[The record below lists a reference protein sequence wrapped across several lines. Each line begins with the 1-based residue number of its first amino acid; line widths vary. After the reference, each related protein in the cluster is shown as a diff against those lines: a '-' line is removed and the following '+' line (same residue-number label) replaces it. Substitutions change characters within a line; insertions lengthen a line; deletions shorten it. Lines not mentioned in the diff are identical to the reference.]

1 MTTHTTS
8 PAGSTATLTIEQR
21 EQYARDGYV
30 VLPSLYSVQ
39 ETAAMAV
46 ESDRLADLLVNASLA
61 TGEVSPRVDLRSRPE
76 GAVLLKVQPLADVSP
91 VLKDVSEDDRLLRP
105 MRDLLGC
112 EPLLLEEKLN
122 GKELLDCD
130 LGDLPVRPSS
140 DAFPWHTDFHYF
152 YLDGYP
158 SETLSS
164 AIAIDA
170 CTRENGALRV
180 VPGSHLR
187 EWPLASTWP
196 PYLDG
201 ASFPEEDQVYLEC
214 PAGTVVLFHS
224 KLAHA
229 SSPNTTSDPRRLLI
243 YSHYPSTH
251 DVPPDARNRPLREQ
265 AQAHERRYDE
275 ALTRGYRPVDVR
287 RR

>member
-1 MTTHTTS
+1 MTMS
-8 PAGSTATLTIEQR
+8 LQTLTDEQR
-21 EQYARDGYV
+21 EQYATDGYL
-30 VLPSLYSVQ
+30 VLPSAYRPE
-39 ETAAMAV
+39 ETAAMAA
-46 ESDRLADLLVNASLA
+46 ESDRLVDVLVNASLA
-61 TGEVSPRVDLRSRPE
+61 TGEISPRIDLRTRPE
-76 GAVLLKVQPLADVSP
+76 GPVLLKVQPLADVSP
-91 VLKDVSEDDRLLRP
+91 LLEQVSEDDRLLQP

-122 GKELLDCD
+122 GKELLALSVEQ

-140 DAFPWHTDFHYF
+140 DAFPFHTDYHYF

-158 SETLSS
+158 PETLSS
-164 AIAIDA
+164 AIAIDE

-180 VPGSHLR
+180 VPGSHLQ

-196 PYLDG
+196 PYLDE

-229 SSPNTTSDPRRLLI
+229 SSPNLTTDPRRLLI
-243 YSHYPSTH
+243 YSHYPSTYA
-251 DVPPDARNRPLREQ
+251 VEPDARNRPLREQ
-265 AQAHERRYDE
+265 SAAHEQRYAERLD
-275 ALTRGYRPVDVR
+275 AGYVPIAVR
-287 RR
+287 R

>member
-1 MTTHTTS
+1 MSTS
-8 PAGSTATLTIEQR
+8 TSSTVAPLTAEQR
-21 EQYARDGYV
+21 AQYATDGYV
-30 VLPSLYSVQ
+30 VLPSVYRPD
-39 ETAAMAV
+39 ETAAMAA
-46 ESDRLADLLVNASLA
+46 ESDRLVDLLVNASLA
-61 TGEVSPRVDLRSRPE
+61 TGEVSPRIDLRSRDE

-91 VLKDVSEDDRLLRP
+91 LLEEVSEDDRLLQP
-105 MRDLLGC
+105 MRDLLGS

-130 LGDLPVRPSS
+130 LGDLPVRPAN
-140 DAFPWHTDFHYF
+140 DAFPFHTDFHYF

-158 SETLSS
+158 PETLSS

-170 CTRENGALRV
+170 CTKANGALRV

-196 PYLDG
+196 PYLDET
-201 ASFPEEDQVYLEC
+201 SFPEQEQVYLEC
-214 PAGTVVLFHS
+214 PAGTVILFHS

-229 SSPNTTSDPRRLLI
+229 SSPNTTADPRRLLI

-251 DVPPDARNRPLREQ
+251 EVPPDARNRPLREQ
-265 AQAHERRYDE
+265 SQAHERRYDE
-275 ALTRGYRPVDVR
+275 ALAAGYVPVPVR
-287 RR
+287 RV

>member
-1 MTTHTTS
+1 MSTPTR
-8 PAGSTATLTIEQR
+8 GTATSLSEDQR
-21 EQYARDGYV
+21 EQYATEGYL
-30 VLPSLYSVQ
+30 VLPAVYTAAD
-39 ETAAMAV
+39 TAAMAA

-61 TGEVSPRVDLRSRPE
+61 TGQVSPRIDLRSRDE

-91 VLKDVSEDDRLLRP
+91 LLEQVSMDDRLLQP

-130 LGDLPVRPSS
+130 LGGLEVRPAAP
-140 DAFPWHTDFHYF
+140 AFPFHTDLHYF

-158 SETLSS
+158 PETLSS
-164 AIAIDA
+164 AIAIDD
-170 CTRENGALRV
+170 CTRANGALRV

-187 EWPLASTWP
+187 EWPLASEWP
-196 PYLDG
+196 PYLDE
-201 ASFPEEDQVYLEC
+201 ASFPEFDQVYLEC
-214 PAGTVVLFHS
+214 PAGTVVVFHS

-229 SSPNTTSDPRRLLI
+229 SSPNTTTDPRRLLI

-251 DVPPDARNRPLREQ
+251 AVEPDVRNRPLREQ
-265 AQAHERRYDE
+265 SQVHEARYVQALAD
-275 ALTRGYRPVDVR
+275 GYQPVPVR

>member
-1 MTTHTTS
+1 MTTRTS
-8 PAGSTATLTIEQR
+8 PAVAPLTQEQR
-21 EQYARDGYV
+21 TQYDTDGYL
-30 VLPSLYSVQ
+30 VLPAVFGPD
-39 ETAAMAV
+39 ETAAMAA

-76 GAVLLKVQPLADVSP
+76 GPVLLKVQPLADVSP
-91 VLKDVSEDDRLLRP
+91 LLKAVSEDDRLLQP

-122 GKELLDCD
+122 GKELLECD

-140 DAFPWHTDFHYF
+140 DAFPFHTDFHYF

-158 SETLSS
+158 PETLSS
-164 AIAIDA
+164 AVAIDA

-180 VPGSHLR
+180 VPGSHR
-187 EWPLASTWP
+187 QEWPLASTWP
-196 PYLDG
+196 PYLDE
-201 ASFPEEDQVYLEC
+201 ASFPEEEQVYLEC

-229 SSPNTTSDPRRLLI
+229 SSPNTTADPRRLLI
-243 YSHYPSTH
+243 YSHYPATH
-251 DVPPDARNRPLREQ
+251 DVPPDARNAPLRQQSAAHEERYEQ
-265 AQAHERRYDE
+265 ALA
-275 ALTRGYRPVDVR
+275 AGYVPVPVR

>member
-1 MTTHTTS
+1 MTTGTPS
-8 PAGSTATLTIEQR
+8 PVAALTPQQR
-21 EQYARDGYV
+21 EQYAREGYL
-30 VLPSLYSVQ
+30 VLPAVFTPD
-39 ETAAMAV
+39 ETAAMAE
-46 ESDRLADLLVNASLA
+46 ESNRLADLLVNASLA

-91 VLKDVSEDDRLLRP
+91 LLKQVSEDDRLLQP

-112 EPLLLEEKLN
+112 EPLMLEEKLN

-140 DAFPWHTDFHYF
+140 DAFPFHTDFHYF

-158 SETLSS
+158 PETLSS

-170 CTRENGALRV
+170 CTKENGALRV

-187 EWPLASTWP
+187 EWPLASEWP
-196 PYLDG
+196 PYLDE
-201 ASFPEEDQVYLEC
+201 ASFPEQDQAYLEC

-229 SSPNTTSDPRRLLI
+229 SSPNTTSEPRRLLI

-265 AQAHERRYDE
+265 SAAHEARYE
-275 ALTRGYRPVDVR
+275 AALAGGFSPVPVR
-287 RR
+287 RS

>member
-1 MTTHTTS
+1 MTT
-8 PAGSTATLTIEQR
+8 TAHVLTDDQR
-21 EQYARDGYV
+21 KAYARDGYI
-30 VLPSLYSVQ
+30 VLPSVFDAS
-39 ETAAMAV
+39 ETAAMAA
-46 ESDRLADLLVNASLA
+46 ESDRLVDWLVNASLA
-61 TGEVSPRVDLRSRPE
+61 TGEVSPRIDLRHRPE

-91 VLKDVSEDDRLLRP
+91 LLKQVSEDDRLLQP

-112 EPLLLEEKLN
+112 EPLMLEEKLN

-130 LGDLPVRPSS
+130 LGDLPVRSSS
-140 DAFPWHTDFHYF
+140 DAFPFHTDYHYF

-158 SETLSS
+158 PETLSS

-180 VPGSHLR
+180 VPGSHLQ

-196 PYLDG
+196 PYLDE
-201 ASFPEEDQVYLEC
+201 ASFPESEQVYLEC

-229 SSPNTTSDPRRLLI
+229 SSPNTTTEPRRLLI
-243 YSHYPSTH
+243 YSHYPETYA
-251 DVPPDARNRPLREQ
+251 VEPDARNRPLREQ
-265 AQAHERRYDE
+265 SAAHEERYSDRL
-275 ALTRGYRPVDVR
+275 AAGYTPIAVR
-287 RR
+287 R